1 MQRSIFAD
9 GSREFF
15 AVLLAAL
22 LVAFVI
28 WRGDFCA
35 LSDGPS
41 VRWAFLIGGSAICV
55 LAAFGLIALPHF
67 EGEITGSQDFG
78 TNLRAV
84 LELIFLQGTD
94 TFDPA
99 SARAEAVFSRNQRGG
114 GSFRSAYGVSFSQ
127 TDPAQTN

>member
-41 VRWAFLIGGSAICV
+41 VRWAFLIGGSALCV

-67 EGEITGSQDFG
+67 EG
-78 TNLRAV
+78 
-84 LELIFLQGTD
+84 
-94 TFDPA
+94 
-99 SARAEAVFSRNQRGG
+99 
-114 GSFRSAYGVSFSQ
+114 
-127 TDPAQTN
+127 